1 MKKSFWSRIAALG
14 MVAVL
19 MFGLVACGSGKPSND
34 SSNDNTTDTGK
45 TDDTVVDLGGYE
57 FVVASPFI
65 QDSPDMETV
74 MGSERS
80 FEEARQKVEKAY
92 NCKIKVTNL
101 WPSMENLR
109 AKTMTGDKYADI
121 IHIPMNFQLQAIRA
135 GYIQDL
141 NSVKGLYPDDYRW
154 VKACTEM
161 ATYDKGVYGLNFM
174 RPSEVRTCLVYNR
187 DVLKKCGIT
196 ENMEQLVRDKQWTFD
211 KFEELLKK
219 ATKDT
224 NGDGKTD
231 IFGMMPAIWN
241 ELGFAMINS
250 NGGSLVKVENGVAKE
265 NFSSQE
271 AITALNYLSK
281 WINEDKTVANVYGAD
296 ARLGITTQAYANYFV
311 NGECAFMFCESWLIT
326 QQIKPI
332 ANNVDYGILPLPM
345 GPNATDYVS
354 NANNAL
360 VFAIPST
367 NTKDVDK
374 TVIVM
379 NALAKEV
386 AGAENDSDAQAA
398 YDYDIMMD
406 YFGKEDADAAE
417 MYNLILSKSYVDRGA
432 AVDSLLA
439 DFGSEVVVDACC
451 RQFGTPAAAIESI
464 SGMYDDQI
472 NSIYNK

>member
-1 MKKSFWSRIAALG
+1 MKKAFWSRLIALG
-14 MVAVL
+14 MTAVL
-19 MFGLVACGSGKPSND
+19 MFGLVGCGSGKTPSNSKD
-34 SSNDNTTDTGK
+34 DNANNTGK

-57 FVVASPFI
+57 FVLTSPFI
-65 QDSPDMETV
+65 QDSPDMEIA

-80 FEEARQKVEKAY
+80 FEEARQYVEKTY
-92 NCKIKVTNL
+92 NCKIKVTSL

-109 AKTMTGDKYADI
+109 AKTMAGDKYADI
-121 IHIPMNFQLQAIRA
+121 IHIPMNFLLQAIRA

-141 NSVKGLYPDDYRW
+141 NTVKGLYPDDYRW

-174 RPSEVRTCLVYNR
+174 RPSEVRTCLAYNR
-187 DVLKKCGIT
+187 DVLKKCGVT
-196 ENMEQLVRDKQWTFD
+196 ESMEQLVRDKQWTFD
-211 KFEELLKK
+211 KFEEIMKK
-219 ATKDT
+219 CTKDT

-231 IFGMMPAIWN
+231 IFGMIPAITN
-241 ELGFAMINS
+241 ELGIGMINS
-250 NGGSLVKVENGVAKE
+250 NGGSLVKVEDGVAKE
-265 NFSSQE
+265 NFSAPE
-271 AITALNYLSK
+271 AISALNTLSK
-281 WINEDKTVANVYGAD
+281 WVNDDKIVANVYGAD
-296 ARLGITTQAYANYFV
+296 SWLGVTTQAYSNYFV

-354 NANNAL
+354 TAYNAL
-360 VFAIPST
+360 AFAIPST
-367 NTKDVDK
+367 NTKDIDK

-379 NALAKEV
+379 NALAKAV
-386 AGAENDSDAQAA
+386 AGDENDSEAQAT

-432 AVDSLLA
+432 GVDALLA
-439 DFGSEVVVDACC
+439 DFGSEVVVDACL